1 VLVGILGGTGPLGR
15 GLALRL
21 AAAGTSVTLGSRDP
35 ERAASV
41 AAEIVA
47 AWSDRSL
54 AIGGAGNETAGG
66 ADLVVV
72 ATPWEAAVSTV
83 REIEGVLAGKVVV
96 CVANALIRE
105 GKEMLAVIP
114 PRGSVAAGVA
124 AALPDARVA
133 AAGHHLPAHV
143 LGDLDRP
150 LVSDVLVCSD
160 HAEAKSAAMD
170 LMGLIAGLRP
180 LDAGGLAAASAV
192 EAFTAVLVGLNIR
205 YKAQST
211 LGLLGLD
218 GNPRVPERT
227 PLDS

>member
-1 VLVGILGGTGPLGR
+1 
-15 GLALRL
+15 
-21 AAAGTSVTLGSRDP
+21 VTLGSREP

-47 AWSDRSL
+47 AWPGRSL
-54 AIGGAGNETAGG
+54 AVSGVGNAEAGG
-66 ADLVVV
+66 ADIVVV
-72 ATPWEAAVSTV
+72 ATPWEAAAPTVS
-83 REIEGVLAGKVVV
+83 EIEGILTGKVVV

-105 GKEMLAVIP
+105 GREMLAVIP
-114 PRGSVAAGVA
+114 PRGSVAACVA
-124 AALPDARVA
+124 AVLPQSLVS

-143 LGDLDRP
+143 LGDLDRA

-160 HAEAKSAAMD
+160 HAEAITATMD
-170 LMGLIAGLRP
+170 LTGRIGGLRP
-180 LDAGGLAAASAV
+180 LDAGGLAAASAI